1 MGLWVINAHFF
12 FNIYA
17 YSNIFMIKQLRKN
30 IVFDDFAIM
39 CLKIQDR
46 QRDRQTHTH
55 IYSSVRK
62 ISAKFLRQRSIC
74 L

>member
-1 MGLWVINAHFF
+1 MGLWMINAHFV

-17 YSNIFMIKQLRKN
+17 YSNIFMMKQLRKN
-30 IVFDDFAIM
+30 IVFDEFEIM

-46 QRDRQTHTH
+46 QSDRQTHTH

-62 ISAKFLRQRSIC
+62 VSAKYLRQRSIC